1 MSYSTRYLDDG
12 PRATIIHPADIGL
25 IWRVR
30 YWVDVDGKAPFD
42 VQGYPFSE
50 SDALQRL
57 AQVPTE
63 YPAWIENCEGNK
75 LLAQNAAKD
84 EYDAGGKWTL
94 SSRLLRS
101 DAQNGQI

>member
-12 PRATIIHPADIGL
+12 PHTVVVHPADLGL

-30 YWVDVDGKAPFD
+30 YWVFASGQQAPFD
-42 VQGYPFSE
+42 VHGHPFSE
-50 SDALQRL
+50 TDALQKL
-57 AQVPTE
+57 ADVPAE
-63 YPAWIENCEGNK
+63 YPAWIENCAGDK

-94 SSRLLRS
+94 GSRLL
-101 DAQNGQI
+101 A